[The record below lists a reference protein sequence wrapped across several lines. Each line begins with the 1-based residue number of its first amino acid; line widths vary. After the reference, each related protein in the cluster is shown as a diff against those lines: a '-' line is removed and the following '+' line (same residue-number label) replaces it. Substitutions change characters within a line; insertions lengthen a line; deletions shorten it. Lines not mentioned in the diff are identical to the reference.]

1 MSASLNWEK
10 KDSVLYFQGTL
21 DRETLLPAWQQRKA
35 LLADINIIDIS
46 GLGHI
51 DSTGLALFVHL
62 KAEME
67 EQNRQFIIQGV
78 SERFQTL
85 ITLYDLDEIM
95 NIA

>member
-10 KDSVLYFQGTL
+10 KDSALYFQGTL
-21 DRETLLPAWQQRKA
+21 DRETLLPAWQQRKV
-35 LLADINIIDIS
+35 LLADIDIIDIS
-46 GLGHI
+46 ALEHI

-67 EQNRQFIIQGV
+67 AQNRQFIIQGA